1 MIKIFDSNETNFST
15 NGNIAI
21 EPLKCIEIKKK
32 SLNGWEVNV
41 EVPIKF
47 KDYIKQDKLCVVKTK
62 SKINPQAFSINN
74 ISYTTNK
81 IVFTAEHI
89 AFRSRDYFLIDCRP
103 TNMSGNNALNYINER
118 TDNNSPFHIISD
130 VENLNTAYLIR
141 KNLLEAWEIIEEK
154 WGGTFDFDNY
164 TIYFKN
170 KIGNDNGEIVSY
182 KKNLQDLKVYEDWS
196 NVITKLYPV
205 GFDGIMLPEKYL
217 QSEIEYD
224 KFYTRSISFETDLEF
239 EEQTEENL
247 INELR
252 EKSTAY
258 LNENQYPKVSYEVVS
273 NIIQNVEIGDIIHV
287 KHPLVTLKTEVQ
299 EYEYNVN
306 SLKLQKLVFGNYDR
320 DVKTKFSSIKQEIN
334 NSVNKISKQ
343 DEVIARQTN
352 IINNL
357 NKNGYVYIDDNEI
370 FVLDSLPKET
380 AKNVIRIGL
389 GGVGIS
395 ENGIEGPFI
404 TAMTGEGINADI
416 ISTGTVKTNRIE
428 GYDDLV
434 SSVGSLSTDLNNNY
448 LSTDQL
454 EAKYG
459 ANIADVSLL
468 QQQMSELKQTVAD
481 YNMSFSTLAGTITE
495 MSYNFNTDRLKI
507 AKSDDPVN
515 SELDN
520 KGIKIYNYSKL
531 TAIFTDKGSG
541 IDKLIVTGTAQIGYL
556 KFVKN
561 HKNGANCT
569 TIHVLEQLIE
579 DLTDLESD

>member
-1 MIKIFDSNETNFST
+1 MIKIFDSNETNFFT

-103 TNMSGNNALNYINER
+103 TNMSGNNALNYVNER
-118 TDNNSPFHIISD
+118 TDNNSPFNIISD

-164 TIYFKN
+164 TIYFKQ
-170 KIGNDNGEIVSY
+170 KIGNDNGEIISY

-196 NVITKLYPV
+196 NVVTKLYPV
-205 GFDGIMLPEKYL
+205 GFDGIMLPEKCL

-224 KFYTRSISFETDLEF
+224 KFYTKSISFETDLEF

-247 INELR
+247 VNELK
-252 EKSTAY
+252 EKATLY
-258 LNENQYPKVSYEVVS
+258 LNENQYPKVSYEVTS
-273 NIIQNVEIGDIIHV
+273 NIVQNVEIGDTIHV

-299 EYEYNVN
+299 EYEYNAN

-404 TAMTGEGINADI
+404 TAITGEGINADI

-448 LSTDQL
+448 LSSDQL

-481 YNMSFSTLAGTITE
+481 YNISFSTLVGTITE
-495 MSYNFNTDRLKI
+495 MSYNFNTDRLQI
-507 AKSDDPVN
+507 AKSDSKIN
-515 SELDN
+515 SELSN
-520 KGIKIYNYSKL
+520 TGIKIYNYSTL
-531 TAIFTDKGSG
+531 SAIFTDKGSG

-561 HKNGANCT
+561 YKNGAKCT
-569 TIHVLEQLIE
+569 TIHVLDQLIE

>member
-1 MIKIFDSNETNFST
+1 MIKIFDSNATNFST

-41 EVPIKF
+41 EIPIKF
-47 KDYIKQDKLCVVKTK
+47 KDYIKQDKLCVIKTK

-81 IVFTAEHI
+81 IIFTAEHI
-89 AFRSRDYFLIDCRP
+89 AFRARDYFLVDCRP
-103 TNMSGNNALNYINER
+103 TNMSGNNALNYVNER
-118 TDNNSPFHIISD
+118 TDNNSPFNIISD
-130 VENLNTAYLIR
+130 AETLSTAYIIR
-141 KNLLEAWEIIEEK
+141 KNLLEAWKIIEEK

-164 TIYFKN
+164 TIYFKQ

-182 KKNLQDLKVYEDWS
+182 KKNLQDLKIYEDWS
-196 NVITKLYPV
+196 NVVTKLYPV
-205 GFDGIMLPEKYL
+205 GFDGIMLPEKFI
-217 QSEIEYD
+217 QSQIEYD
-224 KFYTRSISFETDLEF
+224 KFYTKSINFETDLEF

-247 INELR
+247 IAELR

-258 LNENQYPKVSYEVVS
+258 LNENQYPKVSYEITS
-273 NIIQNVEIGDIIHV
+273 NIVQNVEIGDTIHV

-299 EYEYNVN
+299 EYEYNAN
-306 SLKLQKLVFGNYDR
+306 SYKLQKLIFGNYNR
-320 DVKTKFSSIKQEIN
+320 DVKAKFNSIKQEIN
-334 NSVNKISKQ
+334 NSVNKISRQ
-343 DEVIARQTN
+343 DEVIAKQTD

-357 NKNGYVYIDDNEI
+357 NKNGHVYIDNNEI
-370 FVLDSLPKET
+370 FILDSLPKET
-380 AKNVIRIGL
+380 AKDVIRMGL

-395 ENGIEGPFI
+395 RNGIEGPFV
-404 TAMTGEGINADI
+404 TAITGEGINADV

-434 SSVGSLSTDLNNNY
+434 SSVGSLSTNLNNNY
-448 LSTDQL
+448 LSSDQL

-468 QQQMSELKQTVAD
+468 QQQMSEVKQTVAD
-481 YNMSFSTLAGTITE
+481 YNISLSTLAGTLSE

-507 AKSDDPVN
+507 AKSDDPIN
-515 SELDN
+515 LEANN
-520 KGIKIYNYSKL
+520 KGFKIYNYVKL
-531 TAIFTDKGSG
+531 ATIINEKGLG
-541 IDKLIVTGTAQIGYL
+541 TDKLIVTGTVQFGYL
-556 KFVKN
+556 KLVKN
-561 HKNGANCT
+561 YKKGKKCT
-569 TIHVLEQLIE
+569 TIHVLDQLIE

>member
-118 TDNNSPFHIISD
+118 TDNNSPFHVISD

-258 LNENQYPKVSYEVVS
+258 LNENQYPKVSYEITS
-273 NIIQNVEIGDIIHV
+273 NIIQNVEIGDTIHV
-287 KHPLVTLKTEVQ
+287 KHPLVTLETEVQ
-299 EYEYNVN
+299 EYEYNAN
-306 SLKLQKLVFGNYDR
+306 SYELQKLIFGNYDR
-320 DVKTKFSSIKQEIN
+320 DVKIKFNSIKQEISN
-334 NSVNKISKQ
+334 TVNKISKQ
-343 DEVIARQTN
+343 DEVIAGQTN

-357 NKNGYVYIDDNEI
+357 NKNGHVYIDDNEMFI
-370 FVLDSLPKET
+370 LDSLPKET

-389 GGVGIS
+389 GGIGIS
-395 ENGIEGPFI
+395 RNGIEGPFI
-404 TAMTGEGINADI
+404 TAITGEGINGDTI
-416 ISTGTVKTNRIE
+416 TTGTIRTSRIE

-434 SSVGSLSTDLNNNY
+434 SSVGSLSTNLNNNY
-448 LSTDQL
+448 LSSEQL
-454 EAKYG
+454 ESKYG

-468 QQQMSELKQTVAD
+468 QQQMSEVKQTVAD
-481 YNMSFSTLAGTITE
+481 YNISLSTLAGTLSE

-507 AKSDDPVN
+507 AKSDDPIN
-515 SELDN
+515 LEANN
-520 KGIKIYNYSKL
+520 KGFKIYNYSKL
-531 TAIFTDKGSG
+531 ATIINEKGLG
-541 IDKLIVTGTAQIGYL
+541 TDKLIVTGTVQFGYL
-556 KFVKN
+556 KLVKN
-561 HKNGANCT
+561 YKKGKKCT
-569 TIHVLEQLIE
+569 TIHVLDQLIE
-579 DLTDLESD
+579 NLTDLED

>member
-1 MIKIFDSNETNFST
+1 MIKIFDSNETNFFT

-21 EPLKCIEIKKK
+21 EPLKCIETKKK
-32 SLNGWEVNV
+32 SLNGWEISV
-41 EVPIKF
+41 EIPIKF
-47 KDYIKQDKLCVVKTK
+47 KDYIKQDKLCVIKTK

-81 IVFTAEHI
+81 IIFTAEHI
-89 AFRSRDYFLIDCRP
+89 AFRARDYFLVDCRP
-103 TNMSGNNALNYINER
+103 TNMSGNNALNYVNER
-118 TDNNSPFHIISD
+118 TDNNSPFNIISD

-164 TIYFKN
+164 NIYFKQ

-182 KKNLQDLKVYEDWS
+182 KKNLQDLKIYEDWS
-196 NVITKLYPV
+196 NVVTKLYPV
-205 GFDGIMLPEKYL
+205 GFDGIILPEKYL

-224 KFYTRSISFETDLEF
+224 KFYTRSISFDTDLEF

-247 INELR
+247 ITELR

-258 LNENQYPKVSYEVVS
+258 LNENQYPKVAYEITSDIV
-273 NIIQNVEIGDIIHV
+273 QNVEIGDTIHV

-299 EYEYNVN
+299 EYEYNAN
-306 SLKLQKLVFGNYDR
+306 SFKLQKLVFGNYNR
-320 DVKTKFSSIKQEIN
+320 DVKTKFNSIKQSIN
-334 NSVNKISKQ
+334 NTVNKISKQ
-343 DEVIARQTN
+343 DEIIAEQTN
-352 IINNL
+352 VINNL
-357 NKNGYVYIDDNEI
+357 NKNGHVYIDDNEI
-370 FVLDSLPKET
+370 FILDVLPKEK
-380 AKNVIRIGL
+380 AKDVLRMGL
-389 GGVGIS
+389 GGIGIS
-395 ENGIEGPFI
+395 ENGIEGPFV
-404 TAMTGEGINADI
+404 TALTGKGINGDTI
-416 ISTGTVKTNRIE
+416 TTGTIRTSRIE

-448 LSTDQL
+448 LSSDQL

-468 QQQMSELKQTVAD
+468 QQQMSELKQTVSD
-481 YNMSFSTLAGTITE
+481 YNMRFSTLAGTITE

-507 AKSDDPVN
+507 AKSDDPIN
-515 SELDN
+515 LEANN
-520 KGIKIYNYSKL
+520 KGFKIYNYSKL
-531 TAIFTDKGSG
+531 ATIINEKGLG
-541 IDKLIVTGTAQIGYL
+541 TDKLIVTGTAQIGYL